1 MPHPPPALS
10 LRHRAEDL
18 AAGAMIAALMRM
30 PYERRI
36 PAMGHLARRVIAPL
50 AGYPKRIRWNLNHV
64 FPDLPG
70 TEVARLVRAVPDNLG
85 RALIEQFSGAEFAER
100 AARMPLHGP
109 GLDAIAEARRAGR
122 PVIVVTG
129 HIGNHLAGLSALRA
143 RGIVAGGL
151 YMPMTNPAFNRRYVA
166 SLQHFL
172 TPAFPR
178 GREGLAAMLRHLRAG
193 GVLGVLF
200 DQDMAHG
207 AAIDFLGRP
216 ARTALSPAELA
227 LRHDALLVPGYSLRQ
242 PDGLSFATT
251 MQAPIPHTDAM
262 QMMQALN
269 ASLGAVVRANMDQWL
284 WTHRRWKI

>member
-1 MPHPPPALS
+1 MPHTAPVLS

-18 AAGAMIAALMRM
+18 AAGALIAGLLRL
-30 PYERRI
+30 PYARRV
-36 PAMGHLARRVIAPL
+36 PAMGRIARRVVAPL

-64 FPDLPG
+64 FPDLPAA
-70 TEVARLVRAVPDNLG
+70 EVARLVRAVPDNLG
-85 RALIEQFSGAEFAER
+85 RALIEQFSGAEFAEH
-100 AARMPLHGP
+100 AAIMPIQGP

-129 HIGNHLAGLSALRA
+129 HVGNHLAGLSALRGQ
-143 RGIVAGGL
+143 GIVAGGL

-166 SLQHFL
+166 SLSHFL
-172 TPAFPR
+172 QPAFPR
-178 GREGLAAMLRHLRAG
+178 GREGLGAMLRHLRAG

-207 AAIDFLGRP
+207 TPIDFLGRP

-242 PDGLSFATT
+242 PDGLSFVTT
-251 MQAPIPHTDAM
+251 MEAPVPHTDPL